1 MIGSKTLGAVLGLG
15 LTVIA
20 LPALARQSAYFELK
34 NASETLI
41 AHVQISAVTARSW
54 GEDLLGNAM
63 VPPTSSVVI
72 GPKTEAGCRYD
83 VRVLYQGGKEE
94 VRADQDL
101 CETRRLTFTG
111 ENARTV
117 PNQPGTNQT
126 GANQSGGGAPRQD
139 DSAI

>member
-1 MIGSKTLGAVLGLG
+1 MIGSKTIGAVLGLG

-34 NASETLI
+34 NGSEALI
-41 AHVQISAVTARSW
+41 AHVQISPVASRTW

-83 VRVLYQGGKEE
+83 VRVLYRGGKEE
-94 VRADQDL
+94 VRADQNL
-101 CETRRLTFTG
+101 CETRSLTFTG

-117 PNQPGTNQT
+117 PNQT
-126 GANQSGGGAPRQD
+126 GSNQSGDGAPRQD